1 MASSL
6 RNWFENLT
14 QTRKFHPSWILIT
27 ILVSA
32 FLAALVW
39 GAAVILARAEA
50 EGLAPVDTRIPTGGG
65 AVHERGAPTTITP
78 PAVPRET
85 PQKTIQVRFLPPA
98 AQWERIPAA
107 ATRTPS
113 QTGWSRPL
121 RRVT

>member
-1 MASSL
+1 MASWL

-14 QTRKFHPSWILIT
+14 QTRKFHPSWILIGV
-27 ILVSA
+27 IVSA

-39 GAAVILARAEA
+39 GAAVLLTRAEA
-50 EGLAPVDTRIPTGGG
+50 DDLTPVDTRIPTGGD
-65 AVHERGAPTTITP
+65 AVHEGAPATITP
-78 PAVPRET
+78 PAVPREA

-107 ATRTPS
+107 TPAP
-113 QTGWSRPL
+113 TPLPWARPL